1 MSVHHSAFN
10 GHLFWVTYDG
20 LIDVL
25 LLTIMAGIAERFD
38 TNTSSISESHITWFT
53 SSFQKID
60 KMENFLAFFN

>member
-10 GHLFWVTYDG
+10 ELIFWVTYDG

-53 SSFQKID
+53 
-60 KMENFLAFFN
+60 

>member
-1 MSVHHSAFN
+1 MSVHHSA
-10 GHLFWVTYDG
+10 LFWVTYDG

-53 SSFQKID
+53 
-60 KMENFLAFFN
+60 